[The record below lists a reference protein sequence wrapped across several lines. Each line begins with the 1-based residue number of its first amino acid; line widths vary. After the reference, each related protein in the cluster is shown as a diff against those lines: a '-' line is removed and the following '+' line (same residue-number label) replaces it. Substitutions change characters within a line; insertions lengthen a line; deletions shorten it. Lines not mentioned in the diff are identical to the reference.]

1 MMNEV
6 IDKFRRAMLDSGIN
20 PPPDTIIGDDNFYRF
35 KCNGDKGSEK
45 SGFYV
50 LHLDGIPSGYFGC
63 HRDPKIEEYWRS
75 KTRSEVTESE
85 WNANEERLIAKKA
98 QREAEE
104 KAKHAKVRKECV
116 QLWEESKPCP
126 DNHPYVIAKGIIPYG
141 AHVAP
146 DGYQNIIVPVY
157 INGEIWSVQTINVGW
172 KGFHPGGKIK
182 GGYMDIPAMIDP
194 ITPPE
199 TIVICEGWA
208 TGCSLHQATSHTVR
222 VAFNAGNL
230 MAVAR
235 FTRAQFPNARIIL
248 AADDDYRKPPNVG
261 ITSATAAANAVGG
274 ITVVPQFHEI
284 ANRPE
289 KATDFNDLHQLAGI
303 EEVLLQI
310 DAQVDDAINKVAI
323 DAPPA
328 GDVAES
334 SIESGIE
341 SPKGWRE
348 ELTAHVE
355 KMNRAHAQVF
365 MGGKYKIL
373 VEKTVSNVPVLEFYQ
388 DTEYRKME
396 RDKRIQVGVRSDG
409 SAVFKNPV
417 DAWCIN
423 PESRKYRDGVVFKP
437 CVTRQK
443 GDGSQYNTWRGFS
456 VEPKSGDWEKIR
468 YHIER
473 MACKGDSTLSEY
485 LLNWIAY
492 TFQNPDKP
500 AGAAIVLRGGQG
512 TGKGLLGNFLMS
524 LWGVHGMH
532 ISNPKHLVGNFNAHL
547 ANTCFLFADEAFFAG
562 DKSHEGTLKA
572 LITEKFLTV
581 ERKGIDA
588 IQQPNYLKVFMATNS
603 QWAIPAASDERR
615 YFVTD
620 MEVRQDEAYYAGLS
634 AAMEDKS
641 VQSAFLYA
649 MLNRDITGFRTGG
662 IPDSDALKDQRLH
675 SMDSV
680 SKWMVDSISAG
691 GFEVKGERGEVFIEK
706 WKEEI
711 KAKTLFDSFIFW
723 CDAQKVGEYGR
734 LTQTKFGRRL
744 NDWGFI
750 SKKQGGAVFRHVMTL
765 EKAKEAVESVES
777 ITIG

>member
-1 MMNEV
+1 
-6 IDKFRRAMLDSGIN
+6 
-20 PPPDTIIGDDNFYRF
+20 
-35 KCNGDKGSEK
+35 
-45 SGFYV
+45 
-50 LHLDGIPSGYFGC
+50 
-63 HRDPKIEEYWRS
+63 
-75 KTRSEVTESE
+75 
-85 WNANEERLIAKKA
+85 
-98 QREAEE
+98 
-104 KAKHAKVRKECV
+104 
-116 QLWEESKPCP
+116 
-126 DNHPYVIAKGIIPYG
+126 
-141 AHVAP
+141 
-146 DGYQNIIVPVY
+146 
-157 INGEIWSVQTINVGW
+157 
-172 KGFHPGGKIK
+172 
-182 GGYMDIPAMIDP
+182 MDIPAMIDP

-222 VAFNAGNL
+222 VAFDAGSL
-230 MAVAR
+230 MAVAQ
-235 FTRAQFPNARIIL
+235 FTRAQLPKARIIL
-248 AADDDYRKPPNVG
+248 AADDDYRNTTNAG
-261 ITSATAAANAVGG
+261 ITKATAAANAVGG

-456 VEPKSGDWEKIR
+456 VEPKSGNCDKVIH
-468 YHIER
+468 HIER

-492 TFQNPDKP
+492 TLQYPDQP

-649 MLNRDITGFRTGG
+649 MLNRDITGFHTGD
-662 IPDSDALKDQRLH
+662 IPESDALKDQRLH

-680 SKWMVDSISAG
+680 GKWMVDSISAG

-765 EKAKEAVESVES
+765 EKAKDAVESVES

>member
-1 MMNEV
+1 MNEV
-6 IDKFRRAMLDSGIN
+6 IDKFRSAMLASGIT
-20 PPPDTIIGDDNFYRF
+20 PPDTIIADGKRHRF
-35 KCNGDKGSEK
+35 NHEEVKGK
-45 SGFYV
+45 QSGWYT
-50 LHLDGIPSGYFGC
+50 LHLDGIPAGNFGC
-63 HRDPKIEEYWRS
+63 WRTLPDGQNWCS
-75 KTRSEVTESE
+75 KTDSAMTESE
-85 WNANEERLIAKKA
+85 RQAYDARPTAIQA

-141 AHVAP
+141 AHVEP
-146 DGYQNIIVPVY
+146 YGYQNIIVPIY
-157 INGEIWSVQTINVGW
+157 INGEIWSVQRIYVGGDKRFY
-172 KGFHPGGKIK
+172 KGGDKK

-222 VAFNAGNL
+222 VAFDAGSL
-230 MAVAR
+230 MTVAQ
-235 FTRAQFPNARIIL
+235 FTRAQFPDARIIL
-248 AADDDYRKPPNVG
+248 AADDDYRNETNTGK
-261 ITSATAAANAVGG
+261 TSATAAANAVGG

-348 ELTAHVE
+348 ELAAHVE
-355 KMNRAHAQVF
+355 KMNRNHAQVF

-456 VEPKSGDWEKIR
+456 VEPKSGNCDKVIH
-468 YHIER
+468 HIER
-473 MACKGDSTLSEY
+473 MACKGDPALSKY

-492 TFQNPDKP
+492 TLQYPDKP
-500 AGAAIVLRGGQG
+500 AGAAIVLRGEKG
-512 TGKGLLGNFLMS
+512 TGKGLLGNFLMA

-532 ISNPKHLVGNFNAHL
+532 ISNPKHLVGNFNGHL
-547 ANTCFLFADEAFFAG
+547 SDTCFLFADEAFFSG

-603 QWAIPAASDERR
+603 QWAIPATSDERR
-615 YFVTD
+615 YFVSD
-620 MEVRQDEAYYAGLS
+620 METRQDRAYYAELS

-649 MLNRDITGFRTGG
+649 MLNRDITGFHTGD
-662 IPDSDALKDQRLH
+662 IPESDALKDQRLH

-680 SKWMVDSISAG
+680 GKWMVDSISAG
-691 GFEVKGERGEVFIEK
+691 GFDYKDDRGNCIFEP
-706 WKEEI
+706 WKEEVS
-711 KAKTLFDSFIFW
+711 AKNLFDSYKFW

-734 LTQTKFGRRL
+734 LSQTGFGLRL
-744 NDWGFI
+744 NKWGFMT
-750 SKKQGGAVFRHVMTL
+750 KKKSNGNYRQMKML
-765 EKAKEAVESVES
+765 EDAKKTIQAKEKVC
-777 ITIG
+777 IPD

>member
-6 IDKFRRAMLDSGIN
+6 IDKFRRAMLDSKII
-20 PPPDTIIGDDNFYRF
+20 PPDIIIADGKRHRF
-35 KCNGDKGSEK
+35 NHNERKGKE
-45 SGFYV
+45 SGFYK
-50 LHLDGIPSGYFGC
+50 LYPDGIPSGYFGC
-63 HRDPKIEEYWRS
+63 WRTLTGIKKWSS

-85 WNANEERLIAKKA
+85 WQAHQKRMADIEREC
-98 QREAEE
+98 EAEE
-104 KAKHAKVRKECV
+104 KAMHAKVRKECV

-141 AHVAP
+141 AHVEP
-146 DGYQNIIVPVY
+146 YGYQNIIVPIY
-157 INGEIWSVQTINVGW
+157 INGEIWSVQRINVGGY
-172 KGFHPGGKIK
+172 KRFYGGGDKK

-222 VAFNAGNL
+222 VAFDAGSL
-230 MAVAR
+230 MTVAQ
-235 FTRAQFPNARIIL
+235 FTRAQLPNARIIL
-248 AADDDYRKPPNVG
+248 AADDDYRNTTNTG
-261 ITSATAAANAVGG
+261 ITSATAAAKAVGG

-310 DAQVDDAINKVAI
+310 EAQVDDAINKVAT

-355 KMNRAHAQVF
+355 KMNRNHAQVF

-456 VEPKSGDWEKIR
+456 VEPKSGNCDKVIH
-468 YHIER
+468 HIER

-603 QWAIPAASDERR
+603 QWAIPATSDERR
-615 YFVTD
+615 YFVSD
-620 MEVRQDEAYYAGLS
+620 METRQDRAYYAELS

-649 MLNRDITGFRTGG
+649 MLNRDITGFHTGD
-662 IPDSDALKDQRLH
+662 IPESDALKDQRLH

-680 SKWMVDSISAG
+680 GKWMVDSISAG
-691 GFEVKGERGEVFIEK
+691 GFEVKGERGEVFVEK

-765 EKAKEAVESVES
+765 EKAKDAVESVES

>member
-1 MMNEV
+1 MNEV
-6 IDKFRRAMLDSGIN
+6 IDKFRSAMLASGIN

-85 WNANEERLIAKKA
+85 WNANEERFIAKKA

-141 AHVAP
+141 AHVEP
-146 DGYQNIIVPVY
+146 YGYQNIIVPIY
-157 INGEIWSVQTINVGW
+157 INGEIWSVQRIYVGGDKRFY
-172 KGFHPGGKIK
+172 KGGDKK

-194 ITPPE
+194 ITPPD

-222 VAFNAGNL
+222 VAFDAGSL
-230 MAVAR
+230 MTVAQ

-355 KMNRAHAQVF
+355 KMNRNHAQVF

-373 VEKTVSNVPVLEFYQ
+373 VEKNVSNVPVLEFYQ

-456 VEPKSGDWEKIR
+456 VEPKSGNCDKVIH
-468 YHIER
+468 HIER
-473 MACKGDSTLSEY
+473 MACKGDPALSEY

-492 TFQNPDKP
+492 TLQYPDQP
-500 AGAAIVLRGGQG
+500 AGAAIVLRGEKG
-512 TGKGLLGNFLMS
+512 TGKGLLGNFLMA

-532 ISNPKHLVGNFNAHL
+532 ISNPKHLTGNFNAHL
-547 ANTCFLFADEAFFAG
+547 ANTCFLFADEAFFSG

-603 QWAIPAASDERR
+603 QWAIPATSDERR
-615 YFVTD
+615 YFVSD
-620 MEVRQDEAYYAGLS
+620 MEARQDRAYYAELS

-649 MLNRDITGFRTGG
+649 MLNRDITGFHTGD
-662 IPDSDALKDQRLH
+662 IPESDALKDQRLH

-680 SKWMVDSISAG
+680 GKWMVDSISAG

-723 CDAQKVGEYGR
+723 CDAQRVGEYGR
-734 LTQTKFGRRL
+734 LTQQGFGRRL
-744 NDWGFI
+744 NKWGFSGRKSDGNI
-750 SKKQGGAVFRHVMTL
+750 VRHVMTL

>member
-6 IDKFRRAMLDSGIN
+6 IDKFRRAMLDSKII
-20 PPPDTIIGDDNFYRF
+20 PPDIIIADGKRHRF
-35 KCNGDKGSEK
+35 NHNERKGKE
-45 SGFYV
+45 SGFYK
-50 LHLDGIPSGYFGC
+50 LYPDGIPSGYFGC
-63 HRDPKIEEYWRS
+63 WRTLPDIKKWSS

-85 WNANEERLIAKKA
+85 WQAHQKRIADIERECEEEAKA
-98 QREAEE
+98 M
-104 KAKHAKVRKECV
+104 HAAARKECV

-141 AHVAP
+141 AHVEP
-146 DGYQNIIVPVY
+146 YGYQNIIVPIY
-157 INGEIWSVQTINVGW
+157 INGEIWSVQRINVGGYKRFH
-172 KGFHPGGKIK
+172 KGGDKK

-208 TGCSLHQATSHTVR
+208 TGCSLHQATSYTVR
-222 VAFNAGNL
+222 VAFNAGSL

-248 AADDDYRKPPNVG
+248 AADDDYRNTTNTG
-261 ITSATAAANAVGG
+261 IDKANEAAKAVGG
-274 ITVVPQFHEI
+274 IPVVPQFHDLT
-284 ANRPE
+284 NRPE

-310 DAQVDDAINKVAI
+310 DAQVDDAINTVAM
-323 DAPPA
+323 DAVNTR
-328 GDVAES
+328 DVA
-334 SIESGIE
+334 ESGIE

-355 KMNRAHAQVF
+355 KMNRNHAQVF

-443 GDGSQYNTWRGFS
+443 GDGSQYNTWRGFA
-456 VEPKSGDWEKIR
+456 VEPESGDWEKIR
-468 YHIER
+468 YHIEN

-500 AGAAIVLRGGQG
+500 AGAAIVLRGEKG
-512 TGKGLLGNFLMS
+512 TGKGLLGDFLMA
-524 LWGVHGMH
+524 LWGAHGTQ
-532 ISNPKHLVGNFNAHL
+532 ISNPKHLVGNFNGHL
-547 ANTCFLFADEAFFAG
+547 ADICFLFADEAFFSG
-562 DKSHEGTLKA
+562 DKSHEGVLKA
-572 LITEKFLTV
+572 LITERFMTV

-588 IQQPNYLKVFMATNS
+588 IKQPNYLKIFMATNS
-603 QWAIPAASDERR
+603 DWAVPASRDERR
-615 YFVTD
+615 YFVSD
-620 MEVRQDEAYYAGLS
+620 MGARKDRAYYTELE
-634 AAMEDKS
+634 AATKDKR
-641 VQSAFLYA
+641 VQSAFLHA
-649 MLNRDITGFRTGG
+649 MLTRDISNFHTGD
-662 IPDSDALKDQRLH
+662 IPESDALKDQRLH
-675 SMDSV
+675 SLDSAG
-680 SKWMVDSISAG
+680 KWMVDSISAG

-711 KAKTLFDSFIFW
+711 KAKTLFDSYKFW

-750 SKKQGGAVFRHVMTL
+750 SKKQGGTVFRHVMTL

>member
-1 MMNEV
+1 MNEV
-6 IDKFRRAMLDSGIN
+6 IDKFRSAMLASGIT
-20 PPPDTIIGDDNFYRF
+20 PPDNIIADGKRHRF
-35 KCNGDKGSEK
+35 NHNERKGKE
-45 SGFYV
+45 SGWYT
-50 LHLDGIPSGYFGC
+50 LHLDGIPAGNFGC
-63 HRDPKIEEYWRS
+63 WRTLPDGMNWS
-75 KTRSEVTESE
+75 AKSSSAMTKSERQAHHARPT
-85 WNANEERLIAKKA
+85 AIQA
-98 QREAEE
+98 QREAED
-104 KAKHAKVRKECV
+104 KAKHAKVRKECERI
-116 QLWEESKPCP
+116 WEESKPCP
-126 DNHPYVIAKGIIPYG
+126 DNHPYVIAKGITPYG
-141 AHVAP
+141 AHVTP
-146 DGYQNIIVPVY
+146 DGYKIIVPIY
-157 INGEIWSVQTINVGW
+157 INGEIWSVQKIDAGGDKRFY
-172 KGFHPGGKIK
+172 KGGGKK

-208 TGCSLHQATSHTVR
+208 TGCSLRRATSHTVR
-222 VAFNAGNL
+222 VAFDAGSL
-230 MAVAR
+230 MAVAQ
-235 FTRAQFPNARIIL
+235 FTRAQLPNARIIL
-248 AADDDYRKPPNVG
+248 AADDDNAG
-261 ITSATAAANAVGG
+261 ITKATAAANAVGG

-310 DAQVDDAINKVAI
+310 DAQVDDAINQVAI

-456 VEPKSGDWEKIR
+456 VEPKSGNCDKVIH
-468 YHIER
+468 HIER

-492 TFQNPDKP
+492 TFQYPDQP

-634 AAMEDKS
+634 AATKDKT

-680 SKWMVDSISAG
+680 GKWMVDSISAG

-765 EKAKEAVESVES
+765 EKAKDAVESVES

>member
-6 IDKFRRAMLDSGIN
+6 IDKFRRAMLDSGIT
-20 PPPDTIIGDDNFYRF
+20 PPDTIIGDGKRHRF
-35 KCNGDKGSEK
+35 NHNERKGKE
-45 SGFYV
+45 SGWYT
-50 LHLDGIPSGYFGC
+50 LHLDGIPAGNFGC
-63 HRDPKIEEYWRS
+63 WRTLPDGQNWCS
-75 KTRSEVTESE
+75 KTRSAMTE
-85 WNANEERLIAKKA
+85 AERQAHDARLTDMKA
-98 QREAEE
+98 QREAEA
-104 KAKHAKVRKECV
+104 KAMHAKARKECV

-141 AHVAP
+141 AHVEP
-146 DGYQNIIVPVY
+146 YGYQNIIVPIY
-157 INGEIWSVQTINVGW
+157 INGEIWSVQRIYAGGDKRFY
-172 KGFHPGGKIK
+172 KGGGKK

-222 VAFNAGNL
+222 VAFDAGSL
-230 MAVAR
+230 MAVAQ
-235 FTRAQFPNARIIL
+235 FTRAQLPNARIIL
-248 AADDDYRKPPNVG
+248 AADDDYRNKTNTG
-261 ITSATAAANAVGG
+261 KTSATAAANAVGG
-274 ITVVPQFHEI
+274 IPVAPEFHDL

-310 DAQVDDAINKVAI
+310 DAQVDDAINQVAI

-348 ELTAHVE
+348 ELAAHVE
-355 KMNRAHAQVF
+355 KLNRNHAQVF

-456 VEPKSGDWEKIR
+456 VEPKSGNCDKVIH
-468 YHIER
+468 HIER

-512 TGKGLLGNFLMS
+512 TGKGLLGNFLMA

-547 ANTCFLFADEAFFAG
+547 ANACFLFADEAFFAG

-634 AAMEDKS
+634 AATKDKT

-680 SKWMVDSISAG
+680 GKWMVDSISAG
-691 GFEVKGERGEVFIEK
+691 EFEVKGERGEVFIEK

-750 SKKQGGAVFRHVMTL
+750 SKKQGGTVFRHVMTL